1 MKRAVIYARVSTER
15 QADEG
20 LSVESQ
26 IEACRRKAAELGAV
40 VAHVYRDDG
49 ISGRTDAR
57 PGFRA
62 AIHHCTAAGGIAYL
76 VCWSSSRF
84 ARNQLDALTYKREL
98 ASAGVRLVYASN
110 AIDLETTEGWLAD
123 SFSQI
128 IDEAYSRQVATDTR
142 RSMISA
148 ASEGYFMGGRV
159 PFGYQAVPVEGTKR
173 RRLQP
178 HPDEAPVI
186 REIFDHAARGIG
198 AVAVAVMLNE
208 QGRTLRGRPWGKS
221 TVLHILK
228 SEVYMG
234 EVIYD
239 RFDRKGKRQRPEA
252 EWVRVK
258 AHEPLVSAERWHEV
272 QDGLAGREPKG
283 GHVPG
288 NNQHVFA
295 GLLRCGLCGGGLK
308 LTNGTGRNGTRYSYY
323 ACNSKVQ
330 GKGCQLRRLPA
341 DRFDSW
347 ALGELLDRV
356 LTEENV
362 QGVVDGLDKAAA
374 AWVKDRAARRRA
386 LVAELRD
393 AEGRR
398 AKLYQ
403 VLEVEGPGAPG
414 IHEIGPR
421 LRELNEQIKRIDLA
435 LQALEDEQEPV
446 VPQLATSP
454 AEAAAV
460 LRDLV
465 LRCEDAKTLRE
476 FVASIVERVEV
487 LEAEVRVDYH
497 PECLIRSGGAVVH
510 STLNWLPVV
519 GTLRTTCTLAIA
531 LPLEMLKR
539 AA

>member
-1 MKRAVIYARVSTER
+1 MKKAVIYARVSTER

-20 LSVESQ
+20 LSVDSQ

-40 VAHVYRDDG
+40 VVHVYRDDG

-62 AIHHCTAAGGIAYL
+62 AIHHCTTAGGVAYL
-76 VCWSSSRF
+76 VVWSSSRF

-98 ASAGVRLVYASN
+98 AGAGVRLVYASN

-128 IDEAYSRQVATDTR
+128 IDEAYSRQVSSDTR
-142 RSMISA
+142 RSMITA

-159 PFGYQAVPVEGTKR
+159 PYGYEAAPVEGTKR
-173 RRLQP
+173 RRLRP
-178 HPDEAPVI
+178 HAEEAPVI

-208 QGRTLRGRPWGKS
+208 QGRTLRGRPWSKG

-239 RFDRKGKRQRPEA
+239 RFDRKGKRQRPQS

-258 AHEPLVSAERWHEV
+258 AHEPLVSAERFAEV
-272 QDGLAGREPKG
+272 QAGLADRQPTG

-295 GLLRCGLCGGGLK
+295 GLLRCGLCGSGLK
-308 LTNGTGRNGTRYSYY
+308 LTNGTGRSGARYSYY
-323 ACNSKVQ
+323 ACNGKVQ
-330 GKGCQLRRLPA
+330 GKGCGLKRLPA
-341 DRFDSW
+341 DRFDRW
-347 ALGELLDRV
+347 ALDELLDRV
-356 LTEENV
+356 LTAENV
-362 QGVVDGLDKAAA
+362 KSLVDQLDTAAA

-393 AEGRR
+393 AEARR

-414 IHEIGPR
+414 IHELGPR

-435 LQALEDEQEPV
+435 LQALEDEQEPM
-446 VPQLATSP
+446 VPQLASSP
-454 AEAAAV
+454 ADTAQV

-465 LRCEDAKTLRE
+465 LACDNPKTLRE

-487 LEAEVRVDYH
+487 MEAEVRVDYH

-510 STLNWLPVV
+510 STRNWLPVPSK
-519 GTLRTTCTLAIA
+519 LRTASLRVPMPHWA
-531 LPLEMLKR
+531 LRR